1 MAKYRLYQGLSLALV
16 VVCYFFRPSRATV
29 EELEF
34 TRAQY
39 NVTIPENSVAKT
51 QAISTEKMGIFV
63 ADPTLVIRYKIVSGD
78 PDRFFKA
85 ETRLVGDF
93 WFLIIRV
100 RTGNRAVLNREYQ
113 DTYRL
118 IVRATITSDLR
129 RAVKFKAQTQVNV
142 HVTDTNDINP
152 AFYPSTYTVNVPEDK
167 PLHSS
172 ILKISAHDP
181 DLGINGEIYY
191 SLKEPSLQFAVHPT
205 RGVLTLTRRL
215 DYQKQ
220 RSHNLTIYAED
231 RGIKFRAVELTSLSA
246 TVRVNV
252 TPVNLYPPEIFVN
265 QFSTLLS
272 PSDPNIY
279 AVVTIIDK
287 DLGIHGE
294 LDSLEIIDGDSSNM
308 FQVTPGNKVN
318 EYNIELVHPFSR
330 DNSISQEFTITLR
343 AKDKGIPPRSAT
355 QRVTVRLA
363 DTSDNTPTF
372 SQADYDVELQEI
384 SPPGFRVLLLKTSA
398 QEGTPIAYK
407 IESGNTN
414 GTFTIHSKS
423 GLLSL
428 SMPLDKETKPYY
440 SLTVSASDPSTR
452 GQKKKTTAIVN
463 VRVLDNN
470 DNDPVFNSTQDSV
483 VFDENKPAGSIVY
496 TAYAIDKDEGDNGY
510 LTYSLANL
518 NHVPFTMDPFTGEI
532 RATEVLDY
540 ETMRR
545 EYILKV
551 RASDWG
557 TPYRRQAE
565 MNLKVRLRDVNDHR
579 PLFEKVGCKGYVSQ
593 FAPINT
599 EIITLSAIDF
609 DSGSTVKY
617 KMVPSNDDPCFKLE
631 PISGILRITCDL
643 GKLNIREKTIN
654 VSATDGTH
662 FADVMSINLKVT
674 SSNSNQ
680 RLADRGALMEC
691 RDVGVTER
699 YKKQL
704 NMAKANNRNND
715 ITEPTPTSFSGN
727 KYSPEFPL
735 GLPTEVWINESLPV
749 GSEVATIKA
758 RDKDKGYSGLLVYVI
773 TSGDEYSSF
782 RIDMHTGK
790 LYVESEL
797 DREFIS
803 EYDLNISAYDLG
815 NPQRSTSRSLV
826 VHVEDVNDNQPVFE
840 KNSYNFVITE
850 NAKNGTSIVRLR
862 ANDRDEGV
870 NSELTFHLETDSE
883 EFHIEASTGLLTVC
897 GNLDRER
904 TDAYQLKAR
913 VVDGSPDN
921 PLSST
926 TVVNIRVLDVNDNAP
941 FFSLKQY
948 WVKVREDLPLGVVVI
963 VMVASDPDLDEG
975 GKITYALS
983 GDDSFSIDPLM
994 GVVRL
999 AKPLDFETIQ
1009 LYNVTIIARD
1019 GGDPPLESQA
1029 ALVVE
1034 VEDVNE
1040 NMYPPMFD
1048 DVVVVG
1054 QVSENQPK
1062 GTSVIKV
1069 TAHDADP
1076 PGMNSKFT
1084 YSILDGDGMGFFTI
1098 DDQGKISVLKLLLY

>member
-1 MAKYRLYQGLSLALV
+1 MFVSDPSLV
-16 VVCYFFRPSRATV
+16 
-29 EELEF
+29 
-34 TRAQY
+34 
-39 NVTIPENSVAKT
+39 NK
-51 QAISTEKMGIFV
+51 
-63 ADPTLVIRYKIVSGD
+63 YKIVSGD

-129 RAVKFKAQTQVNV
+129 PAVKFKAQTQVNV

-152 AFYPSTYTVNVPEDK
+152 AFYPSSYDVSVPEDK

-191 SLKEPSLQFAVHPT
+191 SLAEPSLQFAVHPT

-220 RSHNLTIYAED
+220 PFHQLTILAED
-231 RGIKFRAVELTSLSA
+231 RGIKFRTVELASLSA
-246 TVRVNV
+246 TIRVKV

-279 AVVTIIDK
+279 AVVTVIDK

-294 LDSLEIIDGDSSNM
+294 LDSLDIIDGDSANM

-318 EYNIELVHPFSR
+318 EYNIELVHPLSR
-330 DNSISQEFTITLR
+330 DNAISQEFTITLKAR
-343 AKDKGIPPRSAT
+343 DKGTPPRSAT

-363 DTSDNTPTF
+363 DISDTAPTF

-384 SPPGFRVLLLKTSA
+384 SPPGFRVLQLKTV
-398 QEGTPIAYK
+398 EKEERPIVYR
-407 IESGNTN
+407 IESGNSN
-414 GTFTIHSKS
+414 GTFTVHGKS
-423 GLLSL
+423 GLLTL
-428 SMPLDKETKPYY
+428 ATALDKETKPYY
-440 SLTVSASDPSTR
+440 SLTVSAFDPSAR
-452 GQKKKTTAIVN
+452 GQKRKTTAIVN

-496 TAYAIDKDEGDNGY
+496 TAYAVDKDEGDNGY

-565 MNLKVRLRDVNDHR
+565 MTLKVRLRDVNDHR

-593 FAPINT
+593 SAPINT

-617 KMVPSNDDPCFKLE
+617 RMVPSNDDHCFKLE
-631 PISGILRITCDL
+631 PISGVLRITCDL
-643 GKLNIREKTIN
+643 SKLNIREKTIN

-674 SSNSNQ
+674 SSGSNQ

-704 NMAKANNRNND
+704 NLAKANNRNND

-727 KYSPEFPL
+727 KYAPEFPL

-749 GSEVATIKA
+749 GSEVATVKA

-773 TSGDEYSSF
+773 ISGDEYSSF

-790 LYVESEL
+790 LYVESML

-803 EYDLNISAYDLG
+803 EYNLNISAYDLG
-815 NPQRSTSRSLV
+815 QPQRSASRSLLI
-826 VHVEDVNDNQPVFE
+826 HVEDVNDNQPIFE
-840 KNSYNFVITE
+840 KSSYNFVITE

-862 ANDRDEGV
+862 ANDRDEGI
-870 NSELTFHLETDSE
+870 NSALSFYLETDTE
-883 EFHIEASTGLLTVC
+883 EFHIDSSTGLLTVS
-897 GNLDRER
+897 GNLDREK
-904 TDAYQLKAR
+904 TDTYQLKAR
-913 VVDGSPDN
+913 VTDGSLDN

-963 VMVASDPDLDEG
+963 VMVANDPDLDEG

-999 AKPLDFETIQ
+999 AKILDFETTQ
-1009 LYNVTIIARD
+1009 LFNVTITARD

-1029 ALVVE
+1029 ALIVE

-1040 NMYPPMFD
+1040 NMYPPMFE

-1062 GTSVIKV
+1062 GTLVTKV

-1084 YSILDGDGMGFFTI
+1084 YSILDGDGMGFFSI
-1098 DDQGKISVLKLLLY
+1098 DDQGRHISLHFGIFICFQTFIKYFTILAGVFSCHVIFK